1 MFLLI
6 SCKYSKVLNIYNH
19 EYLYYNIFD
28 ENLKELY
35 NKLIYAYAKGKIMI
49 KSMTGFGRYEYA
61 DASRK
66 ITVEVKSVNHRYLD
80 VNIKMPKKLNFF
92 ESALADIESLN
103 EPFGPFRVR
112 SSSSAS
118 GSAILLIFE
127 FSIVLF
133 SSATIFEMT
142 IPSKAMMFLL
152 ISCKYSK
159 VLNIY
164 NHEYLYY
171 NIFDENLKELYN
183 KLIYAYAKG
192 KIMIKSMTGF
202 GRYEYADASRK
213 ITVEVK
219 SVNHRYL
226 DVNIKMPKK
235 LNFFESAIRTLL
247 KEYIERGKVDI
258 YITYEDFT
266 ENNLSLQYNKALAGE
281 YLKYLNQMAEEFG
294 LENDIRVS
302 TLSRY
307 PEVFAMEEQPVD
319 EDELWSSLE
328 KALRGAFEPFVES
341 RVREGE
347 NLKKDLCEKLDNM
360 VSYVDFIEERS
371 PQIIIEYRARL
382 EEKLRE
388 LLADNQLDDS
398 RIAQEVTIFADKIC
412 VDEETVRLKSH
423 ILSMKDSLNAGGSV
437 GRKLDFLAQEMN
449 REANTIL
456 SKSND
461 LKISDTGISLKT
473 DIEKVREQ
481 IQNIE

>member
-1 MFLLI
+1 M
-6 SCKYSKVLNIYNH
+6 N
-19 EYLYYNIFD
+19 
-28 ENLKELY
+28 
-35 NKLIYAYAKGKIMI
+35 
-49 KSMTGFGRYEYA
+49 GR
-61 DASRK
+61 D
-66 ITVEVKSVNHRYLD
+66 
-80 VNIKMPKKLNFF
+80 
-92 ESALADIESLN
+92 ALADIESLN

-159 VLNIY
+159 LLNIY

-171 NIFDENLKELYN
+171 NIFDKNLKELYN

-360 VSYVDFIEERS
+360 V
-371 PQIIIEYRARL
+371 
-382 EEKLRE
+382 KT
-388 LLADNQLDDS
+388 ADS
-398 RIAQEVTIFADKIC
+398 GR
-412 VDEETVRLKSH
+412 
-423 ILSMKDSLNAGGSV
+423 V
-437 GRKLDFLAQEMN
+437 GREIFTFRVFYAAAKAGWTHTPRKPRYFPSMCL
-449 REANTIL
+449 
-456 SKSND
+456 
-461 LKISDTGISLKT
+461 
-473 DIEKVREQ
+473 EKVRPYFPAFFSR
-481 IQNIE
+481 NWLNFFCGTGDSRLSSHHLV